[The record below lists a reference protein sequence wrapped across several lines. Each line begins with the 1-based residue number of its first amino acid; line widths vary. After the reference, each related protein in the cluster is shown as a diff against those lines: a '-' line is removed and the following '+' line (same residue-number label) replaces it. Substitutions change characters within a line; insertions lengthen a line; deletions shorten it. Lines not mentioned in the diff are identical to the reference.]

1 MVCLV
6 LMLQLPPFVCAVYV
20 EMAEDEEEEDKAE
33 QDEREEEEE
42 EMSPLPAKRSK
53 RLPVGTVIAG
63 DHVKGSVAASEGEQ
77 SKVEERRLAKIML
90 SKKRKRLYEQIV
102 YSQKRK
108 AAKVK
113 RLKQKREQYERAKDT
128 QPTAL

>member
-1 MVCLV
+1 MFSDYIAAATLFC
-6 LMLQLPPFVCAVYV
+6 VYV
-20 EMAEDEEEEDKAE
+20 EMAEEEEEEDKVE
-33 QDEREEEEE
+33 QDEREEEEEE

-63 DHVKGSVAASEGEQ
+63 DHVEGSVAASEGEQ
-77 SKVEERRLAKIML
+77 SMLEERRLAKMML

-128 QPTAL
+128 RPTAA